1 MEFNPY
7 INFTESRR
15 LGLRF
20 KAKNKTSVLNKN
32 DLRPILYKHMIRR
45 PHIDPMIYDKRK
57 VVINPN
63 NGDNFD
69 TGGIFNL
76 DFSPDS

>member
-7 INFTESRR
+7 ISFTESRR
-15 LGLRF
+15 LGLKF

-32 DLRPILYKHMIRR
+32 DLRPILYKDMIRR
-45 PHIDPMIYDKRK
+45 PYIDPLIYDKRK
-57 VVINPN
+57 VAIGG

>member
-7 INFTESRR
+7 LNFTESRR
-15 LGLRF
+15 MGLKF
-20 KAKNKTSVLNKN
+20 KAKRTPVMTKYMMK
-32 DLRPILYKHMIRR
+32 PILYKDMVRKS
-45 PHIDPMIYDKRK
+45 HIDRQIYDRRK
-57 VVINPN
+57 VTGNE
-63 NGDNFD
+63 DMLD